1 MALLEVQV
9 VDKENVHHPREWGG
23 SRARANLECNV
34 AEPEWELGL
43 SELPPVML
51 PGASLQGCSREA
63 PIPGWG

>member
-23 SRARANLECNV
+23 SRARDNLECNV

-43 SELPPVML
+43 SELP
-51 PGASLQGCSREA
+51 ASLQGCSREA